1 MQFHN
6 PTIGLVECLNVRLE
20 ENNLHVL
27 YELSITAPRNWTCL
41 KHSPNVFSDFLT
53 WYDLGNDLIQ
63 LLHRPKFSFFLVS
76 LFQSLFSVRS
86 GDSVTLSNGCSGVST
101 SLSGTV
107 PRQCILLALRFS
119 QVIALTSLRLFF
131 MTLPTQFHHY
141 DNDHLTTLLT
151 TVPTTFWVATVRP
164 LCQYNSSHCSCH
176 CSGTTLT

>member
-63 LLHRPKFSFFLVS
+63 LLHRPKFSFFFLVS

-86 GDSVTLSNGCSGVST
+86 GHSMTLSNGCSGATT
-101 SLSGTV
+101 SLSVTV
-107 PRQCILLALRFS
+107 SFSTLDLKQCVRILDVLSNNR
-119 QVIALTSLRLFF
+119 RK
-131 MTLPTQFHHY
+131 Y
-141 DNDHLTTLLT
+141 Y
-151 TVPTTFWVATVRP
+151 ATCRT
-164 LCQYNSSHCSCH
+164 H
-176 CSGTTLT
+176 